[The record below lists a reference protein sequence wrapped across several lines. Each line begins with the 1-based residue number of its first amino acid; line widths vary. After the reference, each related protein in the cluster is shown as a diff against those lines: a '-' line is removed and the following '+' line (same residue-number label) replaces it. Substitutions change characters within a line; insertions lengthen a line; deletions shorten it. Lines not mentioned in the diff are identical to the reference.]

1 MDRRKSL
8 KSLLLGTVA
17 GGLAVHG
24 CTPREANEAA
34 EQLISEAGFGYGRT
48 PMEIEQIRKLQEDPF
63 FNVHEMETISTLA
76 NLILPPDEKFGGPLD
91 AGVPEFIEFMAKD
104 YEPFQVT
111 LRGGLMWL
119 DHKSNT
125 EFELEFKSAG
135 PAQQKE
141 LLDGIAW
148 YDPEVPMDEQP
159 LEIQFFNLVR
169 NLTVCGYYTS
179 RNGIEELGYKGNM
192 PNVWDGVPQEV
203 LDKHGLTYEPEWLEK
218 CVDQSR
224 RGIIAEWDEEGN
236 LLT

>member
-104 YEPFQVT
+104 YKRNLKISLKNINILT
-111 LRGGLMWL
+111 
-119 DHKSNT
+119 
-125 EFELEFKSAG
+125 
-135 PAQQKE
+135 QQRC
-141 LLDGIAW
+141 LLD
-148 YDPEVPMDEQP
+148 
-159 LEIQFFNLVR
+159 LKN
-169 NLTVCGYYTS
+169 
-179 RNGIEELGYKGNM
+179 
-192 PNVWDGVPQEV
+192 
-203 LDKHGLTYEPEWLEK
+203 
-218 CVDQSR
+218 
-224 RGIIAEWDEEGN
+224 
-236 LLT
+236 